1 MKCDLQVLLLSYNT
15 CWLLSYQNS
24 FMTFSDF
31 YSNLIERKKGYKNL
45 YCLAYAIVWW
55 FYVSIIKQYIFLAH
69 FEKRIR
75 LTHYIEWLEG
85 GWGEK
90 MLMIVCDGRDM
101 RCKIRKNLLLLY
113 TMNEKHRCELL
124 KLNWVRKKEVKMDK
138 KYSWNG
144 LKEKIFKWN
153 KKNDNPCVCE
163 DWWWRSKDK
172 KLFQVSRIQFLSL
185 SLLRAKKNEA
195 KEIET
200 D

>member
-1 MKCDLQVLLLSYNT
+1 MKCDLQVLPLSYNT
-15 CWLLSYQNS
+15 CWLISYQNS

-124 KLNWVRKKEVKMDK
+124 KLNWVRKKEVKMEKSIAGMGWRK
-138 KYSWNG
+138 KSLNEIRRMITHVCAKTDDEEVKTKSYSKSLASN
-144 LKEKIFKWN
+144 F
-153 KKNDNPCVCE
+153 
-163 DWWWRSKDK
+163 
-172 KLFQVSRIQFLSL
+172 FLSL
-185 SLLRAKKNEA
+185 LPAKKNEA